1 MYKDFN
7 VIAAVFL
14 LILNSILV
22 FYLSET
28 PSYTTATCINSF
40 CVFMVWL
47 DGKIDSVVDDI
58 KKEMQDKR

>member
-1 MYKDFN
+1 MYKGFN
-7 VIAAVFL
+7 VVAAVFL

-28 PSYTTATCINSF
+28 PSYTTGACINSF
-40 CVFMVWL
+40 CVFMAWL

-58 KKEMQDKR
+58 KKEMRDKR

>member
-7 VIAAVFL
+7 VIAAVFFI
-14 LILNSILV
+14 ILNMICFSY
-22 FYLSET
+22 FSENVSDST
-28 PSYTTATCINSF
+28 IICLNSF

>member
-7 VIAAVFL
+7 VVAAVFL

-28 PSYTTATCINSF
+28 PSYTTSICINSF

-47 DGKIDSVVDDI
+47 DGKIDYFLDEI
-58 KKEMQDKR
+58 KKEMRDKR